1 MRCGGFL
8 RDSPRLGLE
17 GRNRNTTSELA
28 EGVGFEPTVPCDTT
42 VFETVRFVR
51 SRIPP
56 SGLSCSYSLL
66 VLVFCPNSG
75 TVQPWEHEV
84 PMVQA
89 RCASARLVRVVG
101 NSEITPANDR
111 ADRSHVGQ
119 AAHAA
124 PGRRQAEEADL
135 PSVA

>member
-1 MRCGGFL
+1 MSCEGFL

-56 SGLSCSYSLL
+56 PKRLAATPTPVSHWWERQEDYGGRMSTVMLLRGRSSGAP
-66 VLVFCPNSG
+66 PNRATRAPAHS
-75 TVQPWEHEV
+75 P
-84 PMVQA
+84 
-89 RCASARLVRVVG
+89 RCAFL
-101 NSEITPANDR
+101 
-111 ADRSHVGQ
+111 
-119 AAHAA
+119 
-124 PGRRQAEEADL
+124 GRRGK
-135 PSVA
+135 